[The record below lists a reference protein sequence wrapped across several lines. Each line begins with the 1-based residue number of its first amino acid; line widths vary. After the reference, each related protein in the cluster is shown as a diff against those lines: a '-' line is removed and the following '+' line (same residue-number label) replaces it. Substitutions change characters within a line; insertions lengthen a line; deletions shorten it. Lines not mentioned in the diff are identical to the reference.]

1 MALVFE
7 RVHTEGIAELSYL
20 IGDDSTGTAAVID
33 PRPDVA
39 IYLQLARKH
48 RVSITHAFETHIH
61 ADFVSGSRELA
72 AQSGSAKV
80 YASVEGGAE
89 YGFNVEPVIDG
100 DRFEFGNTSLTARHT
115 PGHTPEH
122 VSYEIAQRGGTQPW
136 GVFTGDSLFVSSAG
150 RPDLLGHDA
159 DKLAAELYHTLFG
172 YFARVD
178 DSVIIYPS
186 HGHGSPCGADIGDRL
201 ESTIGYEKR
210 FNPYYQ
216 KTDRTAFIQ
225 HALST
230 APPEPTYYKRMKKVN
245 AEGPSVLGH
254 LPVIPALSAG
264 LFKNAVTQN
273 GAALVDTRNMLAF
286 GGGHIDGA
294 LNIGATPML
303 TIWAGWLLDPEQPI
317 LLVLENDSEIE
328 RIAALFLRSGYSK
341 FAGYLAGGM
350 TAWDNAAGPLTELP
364 QMTVDEVQTCTERLQ
379 VLDVRAPSEWKG
391 GHVPCA
397 THIFVPEI
405 RKSTGLLEQAKPV
418 VTYCATGYR
427 ASIAASMLQQQG
439 FSDVRTMPGSWTAW
453 KKAGLPVSKD
463 GEAEHRATAA

>member
-7 RVHTEGIAELSYL
+7 RIQTEGIAELSYL
-20 IGDDSTGTAAVID
+20 IGDDSAGIAAVID
-33 PRPDVA
+33 PRPDVG

-48 RVSITHAFETHIH
+48 KVSITHAFETHIH

-89 YGFNVEPVIDG
+89 YGFTIEPVRNG
-100 DRFEFGNTSLTARHT
+100 DHFEFGNTMLTVRHT

-122 VSYEIAQRGGTQPW
+122 VSYEAAQRSKSEPW

-159 DKLAAELYHTLFG
+159 DKLASKLYDTLFG
-172 YFARVD
+172 YFAKLD
-178 DSVIIYPS
+178 NGVIIYPS

-216 KTDRTAFIQ
+216 QTDRDAFIH

-230 APPEPTYYKRMKKVN
+230 APPEPTYYKRMKRVN
-245 AEGPSVLGH
+245 AAGPEVLGH
-254 LPVIPALSAG
+254 LPIIPALSAAQ
-264 LFKNAVTQN
+264 FKRTMSDKGVT
-273 GAALVDTRNMLAF
+273 LIDTRNMLAF

-303 TIWAGWLLDPEQPI
+303 TIWAGWLLDPENPL
-317 LLVLENDSEIE
+317 LLVLEDDNLAD
-328 RIAALFLRSGYSK
+328 RLAALFVRSGYTK

-350 TAWDNAAGPLTELP
+350 TAWDNAAGELTELP
-364 QMTVDEVQTCTERLQ
+364 QMTVDEVQTCTDKLQ
-379 VLDVRAPSEWKG
+379 VLDVRAPSEWRG

-397 THIFVPEI
+397 THIFAPDL
-405 RKSTGLLEQAKPV
+405 RKSTGSLEKAKPV

-439 FSDVRTMPGSWTAW
+439 FEDVRTMPGSWTAW
-453 KKAGLPVSKD
+453 KRAGLPVSKNGD
-463 GEAEHRATAA
+463 GEHPH